1 MRIVLRTKGL
11 QIESKQTDSVEND
24 RLRLKQWL

>member
-11 QIESKQTDSVEND
+11 QIESKQTDSLEND
-24 RLRLKQWL
+24 WLSLEQWL